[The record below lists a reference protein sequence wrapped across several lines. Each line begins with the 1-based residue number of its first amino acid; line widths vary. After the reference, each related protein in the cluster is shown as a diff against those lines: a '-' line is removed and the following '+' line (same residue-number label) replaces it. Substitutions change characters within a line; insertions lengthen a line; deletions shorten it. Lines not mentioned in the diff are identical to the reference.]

1 MSKVAATSIQQNT
14 DEGIQ
19 VREGNTLLAA
29 LEFVYVIRA
38 YASCHIFIYIAK
50 LQMVKTKHSRSE
62 KQFVHIAE

>member
-29 LEFVYVIRA
+29 LEFVYVISA
-38 YASCHIFIYIAK
+38 YASCHIFIYNTK